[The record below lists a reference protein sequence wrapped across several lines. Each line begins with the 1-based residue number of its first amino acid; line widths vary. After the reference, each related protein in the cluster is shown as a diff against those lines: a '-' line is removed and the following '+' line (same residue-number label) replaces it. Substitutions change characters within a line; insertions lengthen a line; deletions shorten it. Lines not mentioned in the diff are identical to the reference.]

1 MNWQSIKRVLD
12 RIRPGTPENKERGI
26 ALIVALMLLAVMSLL
41 GASALLTTDVETKI
55 AGNTKIGRT
64 AFYAADGIGQAS
76 AGIIEDCITDVGWSD
91 DHTYGSGSVAV
102 TVKDGDFAFEARDL
116 DDDADGDVENDRIN
130 APDLEFGEPMA
141 GTADVDKGATVPV
154 AGSSAVASAGYEGA
168 GKGAAGGGLKTVYHI
183 RTRGL
188 FGSRAMS
195 LLFMTYDHYI

>member
-1 MNWQSIKRVLD
+1 MRYETFKRILN
-12 RIRPGTPENKERGI
+12 RIRPGSPENQERGI
-26 ALIVALMLLAVMSLL
+26 ALIIALMLLAVMSLL

-64 AFYAADGIGQAS
+64 AFYAADGIGQAT
-76 AGIIEDCITDVGWSD
+76 AGIIEDCITDVGWGN
-91 DHTYGSGSVAV
+91 DHSYNGSANV
-102 TVKDGDFAFEARDL
+102 TVKDGDFAFESRDL
-116 DDDADGDVENDRIN
+116 DDDADGDLTNDRIT
-130 APDLEFGEPMA
+130 APDLEFTGNMA

-154 AGSSAVASAGYEGA
+154 AGSSTVASAGYEGA